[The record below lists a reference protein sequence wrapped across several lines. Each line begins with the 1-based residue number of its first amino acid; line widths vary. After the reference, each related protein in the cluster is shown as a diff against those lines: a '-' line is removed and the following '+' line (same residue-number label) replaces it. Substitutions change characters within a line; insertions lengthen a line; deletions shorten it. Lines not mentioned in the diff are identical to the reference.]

1 MSQEYASS
9 ANQDWAEALDSPS
22 LELCIQTLQKLAAA
36 GKVTGLSAGIVALA
50 GSSDDDVRTLAAD
63 VLESTVTVQSDEVPA
78 LVRLLIETSDG
89 EVSYWAATLLGR
101 MGRDAAI
108 AVPSLEH
115 CLSRSLY
122 LPARERAAW
131 ALCRIG
137 KAASPAMP
145 TLRSAAMDGPPRLKR
160 LAIEALEAIRG
171 AAA

>member
-1 MSQEYASS
+1 MSQEHASS
-9 ANQDWAEALDSPS
+9 TSQDWADALASPS
-22 LELCIQTLQKLAAA
+22 LELCIQTLQKLSAS
-36 GKVTGLSAGIVALA
+36 GKVTGLSAQIVALA

-63 VLESTVTVQSDEVPA
+63 VLESGVAVQSDEIPA
-78 LVRLLIETSDG
+78 LVRLLTETNDG

-101 MGRDAAI
+101 LGRDAAI

-145 TLRSAAMDGPPRLKR
+145 TLRSAAIDGPPRLKR